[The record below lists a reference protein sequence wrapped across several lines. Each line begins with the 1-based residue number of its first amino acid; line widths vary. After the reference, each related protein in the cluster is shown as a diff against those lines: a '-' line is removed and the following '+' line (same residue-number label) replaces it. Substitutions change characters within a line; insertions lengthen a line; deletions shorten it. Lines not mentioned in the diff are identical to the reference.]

1 MEINPIFYESH
12 MHTPLCKHATGMPE
26 EYAEVAY
33 RRGLKGIIVT
43 CHNPMKNGWSSNV
56 RMDLNQLDEY
66 VAIVEYARKTW
77 SDKIDVRLGL
87 ESDYVP
93 DIEPWLE
100 ELHQIAEFHHILG
113 SVHPHLQYYKDL
125 YFNGDIL
132 AFQRG
137 YFEHLAMAAETK
149 LFDTLS
155 HPDLVKSVD
164 PLEWNVGRIA
174 EDICNCLDRVAA
186 AGVAME
192 LNTSGLHKSVPE
204 MNPGRFMLEE
214 MHKRNIPVVVGAD
227 AHHPFRVADDFE
239 EALDMLSDIGY
250 TKVSI
255 FLNRERYD
263 LDINSVRSSLRPT

>member
-1 MEINPIFYESH
+1 

-26 EYAEVAY
+26 EYAKVAY

-56 RMDLNQLDEY
+56 RMNLNQLDEY
-66 VAIVEYARKTW
+66 VTIVEYARKTW

-164 PLEWNVGRIA
+164 PLEWNIGRIS

>member
-26 EYAEVAY
+26 EYAKVAY

-43 CHNPMKNGWSSNV
+43 CHNPMKNGCSSNV
-56 RMDLNQLDEY
+56 RMNLDQLDEY
-66 VAIVEYARKTW
+66 VTIVEYARKTW

-137 YFEHLAMAAETK
+137 YFKHLAMAAETK

-263 LDINSVRSSLRPT
+263 LEINSVRSSLRPT